1 MRLVMLSG
9 GSGKRLWPMSND
21 VRSKQFLRVLPSPT
35 GADLESMLQRVW
47 RQIGDCGLAP
57 NQVYVCASKA
67 QTEIIHAQI
76 GEIGVI
82 EEPERRDTFA
92 AISLSILYLV
102 DRCGMAP
109 DEPVAVCP
117 VDHFVDDHYFQEIQR
132 LGTILK
138 DSGADMALMGVEP
151 TEPTSKFGYI
161 VPLATGV
168 DGLLQVRRFVE
179 KPALEAAQ
187 RLIQEGALWNCGV
200 FCFLPQTLLALLKAR
215 GLPTTYEHACEDFHA
230 FPKRSFDYEV
240 VEQLQS
246 IVVHPY
252 RGMWSDLGTWSSLS
266 EQMESEGVG
275 QAILSQC
282 EGTHVVNE
290 LGIPVVALGLR
301 NMMVVAT
308 PDGILAADK
317 QMSAS
322 LKEVV
327 GPIQN
332 RPMFEERLW
341 GTYRVIDYQKLVDDT
356 EVLTKCIDLH
366 PGRNLS
372 YHRHALRE
380 EIWTVIQGEG
390 EVILD
395 GRWHRVRAGDVVR
408 VDQGTWH
415 AIRTRSG
422 MQFIEV
428 QRGSQLMEEDI
439 ERKYLTWH
447 EMVAAMPEIPL
458 S

>member
-1 MRLVMLSG
+1 MRLVLLSG

-21 VRSKQFLRVLPSPT
+21 VRSKQFLRVLSSRNES
-35 GADLESMLQRVW
+35 GLESMLQRVW

-57 NQVYVCASKA
+57 HQVHVCASKV

-92 AISLSILYLV
+92 AISLSILHLV
-102 DRCGMAP
+102 DRCGVEL

-132 LGTILK
+132 LSSLLQDG
-138 DSGADMALMGVEP
+138 GADMALMGVQP

-161 VPLATGV
+161 VPDAVSLNGV
-168 DGLLQVRRFVE
+168 LKVRRFVE
-179 KPALEAAQ
+179 KPDQETAR
-187 RLIQEGALWNCGV
+187 RLIREGALWNCGV
-200 FCFLPQTLLALLKAR
+200 FCFLPRTLINLLNKR
-215 GLPTTYEHACEDFHA
+215 GLPATYEDAHNDFHA

-266 EQMESEGVG
+266 EQMENEGVG

-290 LGIPVVALGLR
+290 LGIPVVAIGLR
-301 NMMVVAT
+301 DMMVVAT

-317 QMSAS
+317 TMSAS
-322 LKEVV
+322 LKDVV

-341 GTYRVIDYQKLVDDT
+341 GTYRVIDYQKFLDST

-366 PGRNLS
+366 AGRNLS
-372 YHRHALRE
+372 YHRHAWRE
-380 EIWTVIQGEG
+380 EIWTIIEGEG

-428 QRGSQLMEEDI
+428 QRGSRLVEEDI
-439 ERKYLTWH
+439 ERKYLTWR
-447 EMVAAMPEIPL
+447 EMVEAIPGIPV